1 MGDSSAVRSLA
12 GVKKWWEYFNAKGPD
27 FGYYP
32 KPAKTILII
41 KDTSQMQSTQKLK
54 DGGIKITEQGE
65 RYLGS
70 VIRTESFRKQY
81 IKNKVEEWG
90 KDLQL
95 LSNYAQ
101 DVHQRIMLQ
110 TDPLPTNS
118 ARYECII

>member
-1 MGDSSAVRSLA
+1 VGDSSAVRSLA